1 MSKINISGKEITKV
15 DHVSFMLAGGG
26 GTVEPTVNCTY
37 TMPATEDNSLVE
49 WMLAKQSPDRYKK
62 VVIETYDRDGVL
74 NKSWTLNKCY
84 IASYAESED
93 GMGHETSVHVTLV
106 GVLASGTTYDGKNIL
121 QVKGGKK
128 EKDVGV

>member
-1 MSKINISGKEITKV
+1 LPKINISGKEITKV

-26 GTVEPTVNCTY
+26 GTVEPTVNCTFS
-37 TMPATEDNSLVE
+37 MPATEDISLVE

-74 NKSWTLNKCY
+74 NKEWTLHKCF
-84 IASYAESED
+84 ITSHSETED
-93 GMGHETSVHVTLV
+93 AMGHTSTIQVSLK

-121 QVKGGKK
+121 TVKAGKK
-128 EKDVGV
+128 EKDQGV